1 MKKINEAFWKG
12 VSSRLGF
19 VFLLLF
25 FYWLKNI
32 FAYFVNINLEWES
45 RYQVML
51 SLINPIPLGLML
63 LGLGLYFKK
72 SRFFYGTTIAIYV
85 ILNLLLIANVIYFG
99 EFTDFITVN
108 TILASSS
115 SAAGLGDSAKNLL
128 EPSYI
133 FYLIDIPFFIYGVF
147 RKKLK
152 TDSKPFNKR
161 ASFAIT
167 ALSTLLLSANLF
179 LAEVNRGELLTRGFS
194 NNYIVRAMGIPF
206 FTAYSGN
213 LTYQASQARSSATSD
228 DMKKVEA
235 YVKEHYAAPDPKYYG
250 IAKGRNVIVIHL
262 ESFQQFLIDYKLQ
275 VDGQSYEVTP
285 FLNSIY
291 HSNETLAF
299 SNFFHQVKSGK
310 TSDAETLMETSLFGL
325 STGSY
330 MVNYGGTNTAYAAPS
345 ILAQT
350 GGYTSAVF
358 HGNTGSFWN
367 RNNTYKKWGYNYF
380 FDSSAFTE
388 KTNENSFQYGLND
401 KYLTVSNH
409 YPYTS
414 LSGDKNEQ
422 GFPLADTKDETVNG
436 YFATANYLDSA
447 IKDFFDYLKETGLYD
462 NSIIVMYGD
471 HYGISDMRSS
481 NLAELLGKNP
491 ETWSNYDKAMLQRV
505 PYMIHIPGYTG
516 GGISNT
522 FGGEVD
528 AQPSFTFL
536 VLTLAL
542 ISRWDKTSYLLII
555 SKLSHLEPQVNMLHL
570 NTQATLVDSITLKQE
585 KKLLTL
591 MRLLKRKMR
600 LFVMRLQPSCQ

>member
-19 VFLLLF
+19 ILLLLF
-25 FYWLKNI
+25 FYWLKTI
-32 FAYFVNINLEWES
+32 FAYYVNINLELES

-72 SRFFYGTTIAIYV
+72 RRFFYSITIAIYV

-128 EPSYI
+128 EPSYL
-133 FYLIDIPFFIYGVF
+133 FYLIDVPFFIYAGF

-152 TDSKPFNKR
+152 MDSKPFNKR
-161 ASFAIT
+161 ASFAVT
-167 ALSTLLLSANLF
+167 ALSTLLLSVNLF

-194 NNYIVRAMGIPF
+194 NNYIVRAMGLPF

-213 LTYQASQARSSATSD
+213 LTYQASQARSSATAE

-250 IAKGRNVIVIHL
+250 IAKGKNVIVIHL
-262 ESFQQFLIDYKLQ
+262 ESFQQFLIDYKLK
-275 VDGQSYEVTP
+275 VDGQEYEVTP
-285 FLNSIY
+285 FINSIY

-350 GGYTSAVF
+350 GDYTSAVF

-367 RNNTYKKWGYNYF
+367 RNNTYKQWGYNSF
-380 FDSSAFTE
+380 FDSSAST
-388 KTNENSFQYGLND
+388 
-401 KYLTVSNH
+401 
-409 YPYTS
+409 
-414 LSGDKNEQ
+414 
-422 GFPLADTKDETVNG
+422 
-436 YFATANYLDSA
+436 
-447 IKDFFDYLKETGLYD
+447 
-462 NSIIVMYGD
+462 
-471 HYGISDMRSS
+471 
-481 NLAELLGKNP
+481 
-491 ETWSNYDKAMLQRV
+491 
-505 PYMIHIPGYTG
+505 
-516 GGISNT
+516 
-522 FGGEVD
+522 
-528 AQPSFTFL
+528 
-536 VLTLAL
+536 
-542 ISRWDKTSYLLII
+542 
-555 SKLSHLEPQVNMLHL
+555 
-570 NTQATLVDSITLKQE
+570 
-585 KKLLTL
+585 
-591 MRLLKRKMR
+591 
-600 LFVMRLQPSCQ
+600 

>member
-72 SRFFYGTTIAIYV
+72 SRFFYGTTIAVYV

-194 NNYIVRAMGIPF
+194 TTI
-206 FTAYSGN
+206 
-213 LTYQASQARSSATSD
+213 
-228 DMKKVEA
+228 
-235 YVKEHYAAPDPKYYG
+235 
-250 IAKGRNVIVIHL
+250 
-262 ESFQQFLIDYKLQ
+262 
-275 VDGQSYEVTP
+275 
-285 FLNSIY
+285 
-291 HSNETLAF
+291 
-299 SNFFHQVKSGK
+299 
-310 TSDAETLMETSLFGL
+310 
-325 STGSY
+325 
-330 MVNYGGTNTAYAAPS
+330 
-345 ILAQT
+345 
-350 GGYTSAVF
+350 
-358 HGNTGSFWN
+358 
-367 RNNTYKKWGYNYF
+367 
-380 FDSSAFTE
+380 
-388 KTNENSFQYGLND
+388 
-401 KYLTVSNH
+401 
-409 YPYTS
+409 
-414 LSGDKNEQ
+414 
-422 GFPLADTKDETVNG
+422 
-436 YFATANYLDSA
+436 
-447 IKDFFDYLKETGLYD
+447 
-462 NSIIVMYGD
+462 
-471 HYGISDMRSS
+471 
-481 NLAELLGKNP
+481 
-491 ETWSNYDKAMLQRV
+491 
-505 PYMIHIPGYTG
+505 
-516 GGISNT
+516 
-522 FGGEVD
+522 
-528 AQPSFTFL
+528 
-536 VLTLAL
+536 
-542 ISRWDKTSYLLII
+542 
-555 SKLSHLEPQVNMLHL
+555 
-570 NTQATLVDSITLKQE
+570 
-585 KKLLTL
+585 
-591 MRLLKRKMR
+591 
-600 LFVMRLQPSCQ
+600 LFVLWGFLSLQLIPVT